1 MVEEVGIKALY
12 VCYFGVREPLVRTQV
27 IPYLREIAKDGVE
40 MHLLTFEP
48 ENWDSG
54 EAEAEAKALAEQ
66 GITWHRR
73 RYHKWPSVPATFYD
87 ILVGTLAVRSLTKRF
102 GFDILH
108 ARVHIPALMAT
119 VARRLMRRKPK
130 IIFDIRGFFP
140 EEYTDA
146 GIWPENG
153 LLYRTAKRVER
164 WLLKEADAFVVL
176 TEKAR
181 DILFPGSRE
190 TGADE
195 LGRPVEV
202 IPCCVDL
209 KRFES
214 ANASSRAEIRRE
226 LGIGDRFVAAYVG
239 AFGGWYLTNETA
251 DLLGAIRAVR
261 PDAFLLILTQ
271 SDPKMILP
279 RLRTHGFS
287 EGDLKIMK
295 VASDEIPRHLSA
307 ADVAVS
313 FIKPSYSKQAS
324 SPTKN
329 AEYLAAG
336 LPIIANSGVGDVD
349 ALIAE
354 NGVGVLIDDFDDGSY
369 RAAIRTVLQIGDVSD
384 RCRAVAKEHFDLET
398 IGGTRYRRLYVSI
411 LRQML

>member
-1 MVEEVGIKALY
+1 MTDTSKPRSLY
-12 VCYFGVREPLVRTQV
+12 ICYFGVREPLVRTQV
-27 IPYLREIAKDGVE
+27 IPYLREIVKDGVE

-48 ENWDSG
+48 ENLSSEDVES
-54 EAEAEAKALAEQ
+54 ETRALAEQ

-87 ILVGTLAVRSLTKRF
+87 ILVGIIAVRSLTKRF

-108 ARVHIPALMAT
+108 ARVHLPALMASI
-119 VARRLMRRKPK
+119 ARRLMRQKPK
-130 IIFDIRGFFP
+130 ILFDIRGFFP

-153 LLYRTAKRVER
+153 WLYRAAKRVER
-164 WLLKEADAFVVL
+164 WLLKEADGFVVL

-190 TGADE
+190 TGSDE
-195 LGRPVEV
+195 QGRPVEV

-209 KRFES
+209 KRFET
-214 ANASSRAEIRRE
+214 ANAASRADIRAE
-226 LGIGDRFVAAYVG
+226 LDIGERYTAAYVG
-239 AFGGWYLTNETA
+239 AFGGWYLTDETA
-251 DLLGAIRAVR
+251 ELFAAMREVH
-261 PDAFLLILTQ
+261 PDVFLLILTQ
-271 SDPKMILP
+271 SDHAMILP
-279 RLRTHGFS
+279 RLESHGFS
-287 EGDLKIMK
+287 SSDMAIMK
-295 VASDEIPRHLSA
+295 VPSDDIPRYLSA

-336 LPIIANSGVGDVD
+336 IPVIANTNVGDVD
-349 ALIAE
+349 GLILE
-354 NGVGVLIDDFDDGSY
+354 NGVGVLVDSFDREAY
-369 RAAIRTVLQIGDVSD
+369 LKVLYDVD
-384 RCRAVAKEHFDLET
+384 RLGNVSEQCRKIARERFDLGSV
-398 IGGTRYRRLYVSI
+398 GGSRYRRLYRK
-411 LRQML
+411 LLQR